1 MKQKAMAMAQEGQAR
16 ARGIAGERRTRSAE
30 WDGASRQLALVVLW
44 LLLGL
49 VMPRANVYGG
59 MSPFGVSFA
68 AAVPGAGALAA
79 YIGGIVGY
87 LLPGGAGAPIQYIA
101 ALIAVAGIKW
111 SLSGIPSISRHP
123 LFAPLVSLLSV
134 TATGMAL
141 SAAHGI
147 RVSDVVLAVSEGLL
161 AAGSAYF
168 FSTAVQ
174 LLEEGGERRLL
185 TAQEQASLITAGA
198 VVLMAAAGFTFS
210 GISPGRMVAV
220 VLILLLARCGK
231 EQGGSI
237 AGIVLGLA
245 MAMSAGD
252 HMVLAVAYAFGG
264 LMAGIFARFGRFASA
279 GAFVVANLIAAVSSG
294 TGETMVISVYEVA
307 GASIIFV
314 ALPAAV
320 DRKINRF
327 FGSARDIPAVEGLRR
342 SVVLRLDY
350 ASRAMNEVA
359 QTVDAVSHKLAG
371 LSAPDLGTVYR
382 SVSDDVCRVCGLRMH
397 CWESHFNDTMAAL
410 NDLTPVLRE
419 KGQVERQDVS
429 PVLSKQCGRLDDVLQ
444 KINAGYI
451 EYAVREGAWRR
462 LSEIRSVVTDQFAG
476 MSDLLD
482 ELAEDFSQAERVDTE
497 AGARVVSVCEEYG
510 LSVQDAVCLLGRDGR
525 MTVEILA
532 SDAGVRMNQK
542 RWLAAM
548 SDACGRELD
557 RPVVTRL
564 GDSVKIALAEKP
576 QFQVT
581 IGSAQLHCT
590 GERLCGDALETFTD
604 GAGKWY
610 AVLSDGMGSG
620 GRAAVD
626 GAMASGLTSRL
637 IQAGFGPDSVLRMV
651 NSALLV
657 KSGDESLATLDI
669 MELDLFDG
677 RMESR
682 KAGAAPTL
690 LYSLGRV
697 SRIERSSL
705 PVGILRDI
713 AAEECSDKLVDGDI
727 LLMFSDGAMAG
738 GLEWIEDT
746 LREFGEK
753 EKEEKSGN
761 VKALAEDIAAKAR
774 QRQEG
779 REDDVTVLAIQIRK
793 AGTAKIA

>member
-1 MKQKAMAMAQEGQAR
+1 MVRMLKEKALAAQGGQAR
-16 ARGIAGERRTRSAE
+16 VGGGVESGRRERASE
-30 WDGASRQLALVVLW
+30 WEGASRGLALIVLW

-49 VMPRANVYGG
+49 VMPRAEVYGG
-59 MSPFGVSFA
+59 LTPFGVSFA

-79 YIGGIVGY
+79 YIGGVVGY
-87 LLPGGAGAPIQYIA
+87 LLPGGAAVPIRYIA

-111 SLSGIPSISRHP
+111 SLSGLPSVARHP
-123 LFAPLVSLLSV
+123 LFAPAVSLLSV
-134 TATGMAL
+134 SATGLAL
-141 SAAHGI
+141 SAAGGI
-147 RVSDVVLAVSEGLL
+147 RVYDVLLAVSEGLL
-161 AAGSAYF
+161 AAGASYF
-168 FSTAVQ
+168 FATAIL
-174 LLEEGGERRLL
+174 LLEEGRDHRLL
-185 TAQEQASLITAGA
+185 TAQEQASLVTAGA
-198 VVLMAAAGFTFS
+198 VVLAAAAGFTFS
-210 GISPGRMVAV
+210 GISPGRMIAV
-220 VLILLLARCGK
+220 VMILLLARCGK

-245 MAMSAGD
+245 MAMSAPEQP
-252 HMVLAVAYAFGG
+252 VLAVSYAFGG
-264 LMAGIFARFGRFASA
+264 LMAGIFARFGRFAAA
-279 GAFVVANLIAAVSSG
+279 GAFVVSNLIAVMGGGAS
-294 TGETMVISVYEVA
+294 ETLVVGVYEVA

-314 ALPAAV
+314 ALPSSV
-320 DRKINRF
+320 DRLINRY
-327 FGSARDIPAVEGLRR
+327 FGNARDIPAVEGLRR

-397 CWESHFNDTMAAL
+397 CWESHFSDTMAAL

-419 KGQVERQDVS
+419 KGRVERQDVS
-429 PVLSKQCGRLDDVLQ
+429 PVLSQHCGRLEDVLQ
-444 KINAGYI
+444 KINAGYV

-462 LSEIRSVVTDQFAG
+462 LSEIRAVVTDQFSG
-476 MSDLLD
+476 MSELLD
-482 ELAEDFSQAERVDTE
+482 EWAEDFSQAERVDTE
-497 AGARVVSVCEEYG
+497 AAARVTAVCEEYG
-510 LSVQDAVCLLGRDGR
+510 LSVQDAVCILGKGGR

-532 SDAGVRMNQK
+532 SDAGVRLNQK
-542 RWLAAM
+542 RWLAAL

-564 GDSVKIALAEKP
+564 GDAVKIALAERP
-576 QFQVT
+576 RFQVT
-581 IGSAQLHCT
+581 MGTAQLHCT
-590 GERLCGDALETFTD
+590 GERLCGDTFETFTD
-604 GAGKWY
+604 GAGRWY

-657 KSGDESLATLDI
+657 KSGDESLSTLDI
-669 MELDLFDG
+669 VELDLFDG

-682 KAGAAPTL
+682 KAGAAPSL
-690 LYSLGRV
+690 LCSMGRV

-713 AAEECSDKLVDGDI
+713 TAELSQDTLVDGDI

-738 GLEWIEDT
+738 GLEWM
-746 LREFGEK
+746 
-753 EKEEKSGN
+753 EEKLRAFDAKAGD
-761 VKALAEDIAAKAR
+761 VKALAEEIASEAR
-774 QRQEG
+774 RRQEG
-779 REDDVTVLAIQIRK
+779 KEDDVTVLAVQIHRDKTGRK
-793 AGTAKIA
+793 G